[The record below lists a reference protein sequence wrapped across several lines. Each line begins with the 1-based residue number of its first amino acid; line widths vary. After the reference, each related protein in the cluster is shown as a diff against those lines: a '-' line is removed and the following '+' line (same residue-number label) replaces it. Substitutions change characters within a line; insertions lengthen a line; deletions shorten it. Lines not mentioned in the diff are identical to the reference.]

1 MNRIRIPLIIIM
13 SALSLSVFI
22 IFAWII
28 LFGAFYSAFIVFLGL
43 LVFLPVKVTHRRY
56 WIIRASVFV
65 IGLILL
71 ITTIHYSIGEVNNGI
86 NSLTKKPRNQSSLSS
101 FSTKDKLGIYGLNVM
116 MGLVGYPIYPE
127 VSKETL
133 MIIFPPPRNGIRIF
147 HSDFAISSDKV
158 NAAIRDF
165 NADLKDRSEKEFR
178 VVKRISWST
187 NEYSLGKKEARYALA
202 LNPSIVSLNAS
213 KKDSLWVIDICIRV
227 KIEYPQNCSVILL
240 SKPELRVEEGLFWVL
255 QQSGWLFPYTA
266 EWKFSINSNDC
277 RIN

>member
-1 MNRIRIPLIIIM
+1 M

-187 NEYSLGKKEARYALA
+187 NEYGLGKKEARYALA
-202 LNPSIVSLNAS
+202 LNPSIVSLKAS
-213 KKDSLWVIDICIRV
+213 KKDSLWVIDISIRV

-240 SKPELRVEEGLFWVL
+240 SKPELRIEEGLFWVL